1 MTEKAFLEQLISE
14 GEHQQQDF
22 KYKIQ
27 DARKLAKSVS
37 AFANTAGGRLL
48 IGVRD
53 DGVLSGVRS
62 DEEIYMMHKA
72 ACQCCMPASEISF
85 RTCHADGRI
94 IVIATIPPAPRRPV
108 TAIDDDGRRLAYV
121 RIHDENIVASPVHL
135 EIWRQERQAQGM
147 MRYADKEAHFI
158 EVLRSQPPLT
168 LNRIV
173 RLTRTGRYRVIGM
186 LARLIRYEL
195 VDCTFDGHSFLFA
208 LKP

>member
-1 MTEKAFLEQLISE
+1 MTDKAFLEQLISE
-14 GEHQQQDF
+14 GAHQQQDF

-72 ACQCCMPASEISF
+72 AYECCMPASEISF

-94 IVIATIPPAPRRPV
+94 IVIATIPPASHRPV
-108 TAIDDDGRRLAYV
+108 TAIDDDGRHRAYV

-158 EVLRSQPPLT
+158 EVLRRQPPLT

-173 RLTRTGRYRVIGM
+173 RLTRTGRYRVVGM

-208 LKP
+208 LKR